1 MFSMTYF
8 YVIVQQNVPCHQTH
22 TIVIVSFH
30 LPLILFLNE
39 VFQILA
45 PLLTNLVIVIDAI
58 EENLELMMEVYTL
71 LCVEEFVPW
80 CG

>member
-1 MFSMTYF
+1 
-8 YVIVQQNVPCHQTH
+8 
-22 TIVIVSFH
+22 VSFH